1 MSLAEYGK
9 WFQFYALEPFLPERV
24 DLAGALVTTTLANI
38 NRGKNGKVREIS
50 DFMLVQNILKQR
62 VMDSDKKEAAHLMA
76 TMAMLGGKSR

>member
-38 NRGKNGKVREIS
+38 HRGKGKVREIS
-50 DFMLVQNILKQR
+50 DFMLVQNILNQR
-62 VMDSDKKEAAHLMA
+62 VLDRDKKEAAHLMA
-76 TMAMLGGKSR
+76 TMAMLGGKPK